1 MVGTTIQLGPRTP
14 SPIRSNKG
22 RSLLDFPLNYTAID
36 IETTG
41 LDPCFDEIIEVAAI
55 RYVDGK
61 EQARFQSLIKP
72 QNEVSDFIEELTGIT
87 NEIGR

>member
-14 SPIRSNKG
+14 SPIRSQKG

-41 LDPCFDEIIEVAAI
+41 LDPRFDEIIEVAAI
-55 RYVDGK
+55 
-61 EQARFQSLIKP
+61 
-72 QNEVSDFIEELTGIT
+72 
-87 NEIGR
+87 